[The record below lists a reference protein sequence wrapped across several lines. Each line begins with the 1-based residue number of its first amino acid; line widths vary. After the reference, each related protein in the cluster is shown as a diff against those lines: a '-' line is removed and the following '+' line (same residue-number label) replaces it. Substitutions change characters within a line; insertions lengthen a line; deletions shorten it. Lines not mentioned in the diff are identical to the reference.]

1 MADAPGRKATAALS
15 VRELPDRGRVLC
27 HGFIESVTYM
37 PANQVASFIAIV
49 IDHDAP
55 APVPRFLAS
64 GAKNSPS
71 AGAASSL
78 PTNEVSTHRV
88 RPGAQRQRPAGPK
101 ERLRVVWLGR
111 RRIPGVDA
119 GTELRLEGM
128 VTMRD
133 GLPTI
138 FNPRYEILSRQEEQ

>member
-1 MADAPGRKATAALS
+1 MADAPGRKATPAVS
-15 VRELPDRGRVLC
+15 IRELPDRGRVLC
-27 HGFIESVTYM
+27 HGFIESVTYV
-37 PANQVASFIAIV
+37 PANQVASFIAIL
-49 IDHDAP
+49 IDHDEP

-64 GAKNSPS
+64 GAKNSPA
-71 AGAASSL
+71 AGTAGILPAAA
-78 PTNEVSTHRV
+78 VSIERV

>member
-1 MADAPGRKATAALS
+1 LAEAAGKKATAAVP
-15 VRELPDRGRVLC
+15 VRDLPDRGRVLC
-27 HGFIESVTYM
+27 HGFIESVTYV
-37 PANQVASFIAIV
+37 PANQVAAFTAIV

-55 APVPRFLAS
+55 APVSRFLGA
-64 GAKNSPS
+64 GAKGG
-71 AGAASSL
+71 AGAEAAGSL
-78 PTNEVSTHRV
+78 PATVSTHRV

-101 ERLRVVWLGR
+101 DRLRVVWLGR

-128 VTMRD
+128 VTIRD